1 MTVLRRT
8 ATLLVSSLFVS
19 SLAGIPGPVTGSI
32 PPVLGVRS
40 ATAAGAAV
48 DPSPD
53 PGAPPAAAAAG
64 DPWNGLTMIDVAGRT
79 GNTRY
84 TVSISD
90 VDPLSAVGDRDHVR
104 STGFTLRLEWAST
117 EGNTSGTKATG
128 ATVELRIPNGGPQ
141 HGRTAWHCPV
151 ALAATGTCSRWVH
164 LDNDPFDGNFG
175 APRYEGDLEIH
186 LHLRKSDR
194 HGRTVWEAN
203 SRGGVGG
210 TKPRRTTHA
219 RGMLHAPIGGA
230 GHLIG
235 THIGT
240 DLDHSYDELSC
251 PEAEQR
257 LGDDLGRRP
266 AAVRLYYNWQIPHA
280 THSCVAKAFAA
291 GMLPVVSHKPGNGG
305 WKAWAENTATGPTI
319 RELARWYR
327 QFNREFVMVF
337 HHEPHDDVNGTTNT
351 AAHYRSAQKTAKRI
365 FEEEGV
371 NVLWGYSFTSRA
383 FSGSPRGSADA
394 LYPGDAT
401 VDLEMYDGYNWYT
414 YHRAGWKSFAEIY
427 RVAVETGKRR
437 GNLVMPAEYGSHPS
451 ADGHSRDQWFR
462 EAAAWMKHD
471 PDARRVM
478 IGALMYHS
486 DHVDDHGRSHWT
498 IDRGAGGG
506 WSGYQDA
513 YVRDTV
519 HNGHDARYFQS
530 QPFSLR

>member
-1 MTVLRRT
+1 M
-8 ATLLVSSLFVS
+8 
-19 SLAGIPGPVTGSI
+19 LAGIPRPSGSGL
-32 PPVLGVRS
+32 PGLGVRS
-40 ATAAGAAV
+40 ADAAGTAAR
-48 DPSPD
+48 PSPD
-53 PGAPPAAAAAG
+53 QGAPETTAATKE
-64 DPWNGLTMIDVAGRT
+64 PWNGLTMVDVAGRS

-84 TVSISD
+84 TVSIGD
-90 VDPLSAVGDRDHVR
+90 IDPLSAAGHRDHVR

-117 EGNTSGTKATG
+117 AGNTSGTKATD
-128 ATVELRIPNGGPQ
+128 ATVQLKVPNGGSQ
-141 HGRTAWHCPV
+141 HGLTKWHCTV
-151 ALAATGTCSRWVH
+151 ALAPTGTCSRWVH
-164 LDNDPFDGNFG
+164 LDNDPLDGNFG

-186 LHLRKSDR
+186 LQVRKSDR
-194 HGRTVWEAN
+194 NGLTVWEAD

-210 TKPRRTTHA
+210 TKHRRTMHA
-219 RGMLHAPIGGA
+219 RGMVHGPIGGA

-235 THIGT
+235 THIGI

-266 AAVRLYYNWQIPHA
+266 AAVRLYYDWQIPHA
-280 THSCVAKAFAA
+280 THSCVAKAFGA
-291 GMLPVVSHKPGNGG
+291 GILPVVSHKPGSGG

-351 AAHYRSAQKTAKRI
+351 AALYRSAQKTAKRV
-365 FEEEGV
+365 FAEEGTK
-371 NVLWGYSFTSRA
+371 VLWGYSFTSKA
-383 FSGSPRGSADA
+383 LAGSPHGSADA
-394 LYPGDAT
+394 LYPGDPT
-401 VDLEMYDGYNWYT
+401 VDLEMYDGYNWYI
-414 YHRAGWKSFAEIY
+414 YHRARWKSFAEIY
-427 RVAVETGKRR
+427 RVAIDMGKRR

-498 IDRGAGGG
+498 IDRGPGGG

-519 HNGHDARYFQS
+519 HNGHDASYFRS